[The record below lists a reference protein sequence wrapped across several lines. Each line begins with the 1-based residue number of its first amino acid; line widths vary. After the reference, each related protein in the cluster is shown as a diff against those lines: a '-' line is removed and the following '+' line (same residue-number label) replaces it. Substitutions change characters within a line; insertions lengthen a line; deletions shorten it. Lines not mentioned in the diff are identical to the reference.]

1 MRALYNFPI
10 CVDLFS
16 LASFFL
22 ARIAFAAAN
31 GGGGGG
37 ANPFG
42 DEKDNGCTDDD
53 AGDGGGGGGDG
64 EDGTTQLRD
73 GQGGKEGESLLL
85 RSGRVEN
92 TPDKTGGIGVL
103 GSSLCTGVAG
113 GTNVWALG
121 TLDTEMGKDV
131 SEGLLT

>member
-22 ARIAFAAAN
+22 ARIAFAAAS

-42 DEKDNGCTDDD
+42 DDKDNCCTDDD
-53 AGDGGGGGGDG
+53 AGDGGGDGGDG
-64 EDGTTQLRD
+64 EDGTMQLRD
-73 GQGGKEGESLLL
+73 GQGGKEGESLLPND
-85 RSGRVEN
+85 GVEN
-92 TPDKTGGIGVL
+92 TPDKAGGIGVL

-113 GTNVWALG
+113 GTKVWALG
-121 TLDTEMGKDV
+121 TLDTETGKDV